1 MIKISNYS
9 LNYAKQI
16 AQGQMTI
23 LQFLDLC
30 RQLNVEAAS
39 LHARDLPETGT
50 GYLRKLRTAYLDRG
64 LSMSMVTVSTDFGR
78 NPLRQEF
85 DKSLEAIRV
94 GMYLGAPILRVFAG
108 SPKAEGE
115 REEAFKR
122 AAEGIRKV
130 VEEAADWGLP
140 VGLQNHNHG
149 ALCRTGAETIRMVK
163 TVSHPNLSILLDTG
177 QFAGSKGAS
186 GDVPPSLAGE
196 NYLESIRMCA
206 PMAKHVRT
214 KFYNPAQDGHEPW
227 IDYNEAF
234 RILESVHYQG
244 IIDIVYEPGDR
255 TTRSAGED
263 IKTAMP
269 RIVRFL
275 RSKVRPA

>member
-9 LNYAKQI
+9 LNYARSL
-16 AQGQMTI
+16 AQGSLTI
-23 LQFLDLC
+23 FQFLDVC

-39 LHARDLPETGT
+39 LHLRDLPDVGT
-50 GYLRKLRTAYLDRG
+50 AYLKQLRSAYLDRG
-64 LSMSMVTVSTDFGR
+64 LSMSMVTVTTDFGR

-85 DKSLEAIRV
+85 DRALEAIRV
-94 GMYLGAPILRVFAG
+94 GMFLGAPILRVFAG
-108 SPKAEGE
+108 SP
-115 REEAFKR
+115 RNEADRAAAFQR
-122 AAEGIRKV
+122 AAEGVYKV
-130 VEEAADWGLP
+130 VEEAAEWGLP

-149 ALCRTGAETIRMVK
+149 ALCRTGEEVLRMIR
-163 TVSHPNLSILLDTG
+163 TVNHPNLSVLLDTG

-186 GDVPPSLAGE
+186 GDVPPELANE

-206 PMAKHVRT
+206 PLAKHVRV
-214 KFYNPAQDGHEPW
+214 KFYNPAADGSEPW
-227 IDYNEAF
+227 IDYAEVF
-234 RILESVHYQG
+234 RILDGVHYQG

-255 TTRSAGED
+255 RTNHPGED
-263 IKTAMP
+263 IQTAMP